1 MNIKSKLVEEGQV
14 IKNKLGEEL
23 LSDGEVLDILYDWMG
38 RETRNYTLEHK
49 GRKLLAREVLEFLEL
64 RYPSFLPHRRG
75 DSNG

>member
-1 MNIKSKLVEEGQV
+1 MGRVM
-14 IKNKLGEEL
+14 NKLGEDCI
-23 LSDGEVLDILYDWMG
+23 SDGELLDNLYDWMG

>member
-1 MNIKSKLVEEGQV
+1 MGRVM
-14 IKNKLGEEL
+14 NKLGEDCI
-23 LSDGEVLDILYDWMG
+23 SDGELLDNLYDWMG
-38 RETRNYTLEHK
+38 RETRKYTLENK